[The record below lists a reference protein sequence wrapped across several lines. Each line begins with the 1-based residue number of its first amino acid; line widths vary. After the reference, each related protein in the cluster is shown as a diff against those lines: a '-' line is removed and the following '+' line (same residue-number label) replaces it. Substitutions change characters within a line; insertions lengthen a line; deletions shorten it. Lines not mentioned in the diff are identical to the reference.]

1 MSFRL
6 DTERRI
12 LKNDTKARSQKR
24 FFGQAAGT
32 KEPSAGRKAIPECA
46 QIKRERGEI
55 PVRPAYSSRFRIERS
70 FAVMHPR
77 HDASGGQNLA
87 ALCTAAGQNL
97 TAIGSSHSLPETVNL
112 GTVTIAGL
120 VGTLHGIHLLKNQ

>member
-1 MSFRL
+1 MCISRL
-6 DTERRI
+6 P
-12 LKNDTKARSQKR
+12 KRSTGGKD
-24 FFGQAAGT
+24 
-32 KEPSAGRKAIPECA
+32 PSTGRQSISRVC
-46 QIKRERGEI
+46 QNIKRERGEI

-70 FAVMHPR
+70 SAVMHPKR
-77 HDASGGQNLA
+77 DASGGQNLA

-120 VGTLHGIHLLKNQ
+120 VGTLHGIHLLKIH